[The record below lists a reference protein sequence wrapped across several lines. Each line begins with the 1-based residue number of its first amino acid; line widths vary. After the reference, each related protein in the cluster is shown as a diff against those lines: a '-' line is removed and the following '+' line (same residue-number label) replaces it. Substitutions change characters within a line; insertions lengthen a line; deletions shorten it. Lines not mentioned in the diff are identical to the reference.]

1 MCIYIYIYE
10 KYKNKNFIDVI
21 CINNIYILIIDNIR
35 KGNYTFN
42 DEWYHKNNKYSMKNI
57 YIYILKILRY

>member
-1 MCIYIYIYE
+1 MYIYIYE

-42 DEWYHKNNKYSMKNI
+42 DEWYHKNMYEINI
-57 YIYILKILRY
+57 VWKKIYILKILRY